1 MSTTITKIGNSQGI
15 RINKTI
21 LDKLELNVNDKV
33 NIDIKDNKII
43 IEKQKNKY
51 NNIHELFANYK
62 DDGIREALALDNEAV
77 GNEIW

>member
-15 RINKTI
+15 RINKKI
-21 LDKLELNVNDKV
+21 LNEMGLNINDRV

-43 IEKQKNKY
+43 IEKEKKKY
-51 NNIHELFANYK
+51 NNIHELFANYE
-62 DDGIREALALDNEAV
+62 DDGVREDLALDNDTV